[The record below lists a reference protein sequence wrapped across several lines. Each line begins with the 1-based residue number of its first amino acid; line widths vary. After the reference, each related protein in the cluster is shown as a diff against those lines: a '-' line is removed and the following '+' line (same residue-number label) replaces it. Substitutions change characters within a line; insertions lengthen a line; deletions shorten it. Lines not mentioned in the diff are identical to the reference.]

1 MIGNEYGYL
10 PGTGTLINVAMI
22 LVGGTLG
29 MLIGTRLPERTR
41 AVVTDCLGLVTILMA
56 VPSAAAVTD
65 PHLTQAIDPIP
76 PVLLVLAA
84 LLVGGITG
92 SLLRVESRLAN
103 LADGVLDRLAQRRA
117 KRTGVAPG
125 RAGEFASSPGI
136 DTERI
141 ETGRSPRA
149 RFIEGWLTTTL
160 LFCVGPL
167 TILGSLYDG
176 MGRGYDQLTVKAFLD
191 GFSSLAFAST
201 YGAAVLAS
209 AGSVL
214 VIQGALTLVGFWVG
228 AIMPEPH
235 VAALTATGG
244 LLLGGL
250 ALRLLRVRDLPVGD
264 LLPALLVAPLLTQA
278 LILAT

>member
-1 MIGNEYGYL
+1 MIGNEHGYL
-10 PGTGTLINVAMI
+10 PGTGTLINVATI
-22 LVGGTLG
+22 LIGGTLG
-29 MLIGTRLPERTR
+29 MLIGNKLPERTR
-41 AVVTDCLGLVTILMA
+41 AVVTDCLGLVTVLMA

-65 PHLTQAIDPIP
+65 PHLTQAIDPMP

-84 LLVGGITG
+84 LLVGGIAG
-92 SLLRVESRLAN
+92 SLLRVEDRLAN
-103 LADGVLDRLAQRRA
+103 LADGVLGRLARRRA
-117 KRTGVAPG
+117 SRTGTAPEGDHGSVGTPGQNTEASAPG
-125 RAGEFASSPGI
+125 RSPH
-136 DTERI
+136 
-141 ETGRSPRA
+141 A

-191 GFSSLAFAST
+191 GFSSLAFAAT

-214 VIQGALTLVGFWVG
+214 VIQGTLTLVGFWVG
-228 AIMPEPH
+228 ATMPEPH

-244 LLLGGL
+244 LMLGGL
-250 ALRLLRVRDLPVGD
+250 ALRLLRVRDIPVGD
-264 LLPALLVAPLLTQA
+264 LLPALLLAPLLTQA
-278 LILAT
+278 LVLAT